1 MLLYFFMHVLIAY
14 YKTEAT
20 KEFCCMNIEDMTFG
34 IYRIIIIFY

>member
-1 MLLYFFMHVLIAY
+1 MLLYFFMRVLIAY

-20 KEFCCMNIEDMTFG
+20 KEFCCLSIEAMTFV